1 MGVLY
6 IACLALVFTVCN
18 AHTFES
24 DDMLEK
30 LRDRYHDYEDML
42 ERKEE
47 VNALNDLDKLETLE
61 DETDTDRNGNRDTC
75 DAISVKCHH
84 CTQCWPGGWCVTG
97 KSKYLSL
104 QSKYSN
110 EGALYCLP
118 QYIYRNKEGH

>member
-18 AHTFES
+18 ANTFES

-30 LRDRYHDYEDML
+30 LRDDYEDML

-61 DETDTDRNGNRDTC
+61 DETDKDRNGNRDTC
-75 DAISVKCHH
+75 DAIGVKCHH

-97 KSKYLSL
+97 KSKYLPL
-104 QSKYSN
+104 RSKYSHVRVV
-110 EGALYCLP
+110 YCLP
-118 QYIYRNKEGH
+118 QSIYGNKRGH